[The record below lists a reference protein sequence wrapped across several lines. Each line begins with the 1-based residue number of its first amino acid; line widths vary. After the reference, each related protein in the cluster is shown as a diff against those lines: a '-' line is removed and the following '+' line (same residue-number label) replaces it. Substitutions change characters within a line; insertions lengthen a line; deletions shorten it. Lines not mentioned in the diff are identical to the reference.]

1 MSVAKFGHFVS
12 ILHQFESQFCQFWSI
27 LIIFVQHV
35 SHVRRLLV
43 AKYEIWGAIWVHLVR
58 NAKRNL
64 GRPFAK
70 ESMGW
75 LEAIFREILVA
86 IWVPG
91 RNREIRAK
99 FGCLWQNLG
108 KIRASQSHF
117 GVSLLPKSDL
127 VGQSDKLAWC
137 ISNITRNLGQNM
149 GPDGE
154 IWASKFG

>member
-1 MSVAKFGHFVS
+1 MG
-12 ILHQFESQFCQFWSI
+12 
-27 LIIFVQHV
+27 
-35 SHVRRLLV
+35 LV
-43 AKYEIWGAIWVHLVR
+43 GDPRGGHLVS
-58 NAKRNL
+58 KL
-64 GRPFAK
+64 CLTTDTGPPQVL
-70 ESMGW
+70 W